1 MATHGGTLPDG
12 SILSVFVYQD
22 VPDSRA
28 KGNCGRP
35 CPMINVAIQFP

>member
-28 KGNCGRP
+28 KGHCGRP